1 MEYIEGTPLSKV
13 AAELTKRGVLPGSPE
28 SLLLGRG
35 LLTALTDA
43 YASMI
48 FGSGIIHGDPHP
60 GNIFV
65 LAEGNVALLDCGQ
78 VKQLSTKGR
87 MNLAN
92 LIIMINDWEVVNK
105 RLGNVMRKE
114 GRGQSSSIVLDRS
127 AEEVEED
134 KVSLEKLTKELAD
147 TVRSYG
153 EYTDLSLPPSF
164 LPSLIIFL
172 LYCMAATTTSTF
184 NLQPTY
190 LLPLLLLLLPTTTYF

>member
-1 MEYIEGTPLSKV
+1 MVMEYIEGTPLSKV
-13 AAELTKRGVLPGSPE
+13 AAELSKRGVLPGSPE
-28 SLLLGRG
+28 SMLLGRG

-43 YASMI
+43 YSSMI

-87 MNLAN
+87 MNLAK

-105 RLGNVMRKE
+105 RMGNVK
-114 GRGQSSSIVLDRS
+114 GRQGQASIVVDRS

-134 KVSLEKLTKELAD
+134 KKTLDRLTKELSD
-147 TVRSYG
+147 TVKSYG
-153 EYTDLSLPPSF
+153 EQLVT
-164 LPSLIIFL
+164 
-172 LYCMAATTTSTF
+172 LYLCPFMSNF
-184 NLQPTY
+184 NL
-190 LLPLLLLLLPTTTYF
+190 